1 MIKRLI
7 FDLDNTLIMW
17 KDEYNDVVKFAL
29 EKIGYHGN
37 TKELSDQINELIGEF
52 EARLIKH
59 YDRNELLKF
68 INNKLDLELPI
79 EFMEELIKNN
89 DLAAPDKLDKE
100 IYEILEYLYQKYD
113 LVILSTWFKEAQ
125 RRRMEKVGI
134 LKYFKEIYGEK
145 NVKPHREAFIDAM
158 GVYKP
163 FECAMVGDSLDLDI
177 RPAKNAG
184 IEKVVWKDNFNKKDE
199 YENNLDGI
207 DIITNLKELKDIF

>member
-17 KDEYNDVVKFAL
+17 KDEYNDVVKFTL

-68 INNKLDLELPI
+68 INNKLDFELPI

-89 DLAAPDKLDKE
+89 DLAAPDKLDQE
-100 IYEILEYLYQKYD
+100 IYEILEYLYQKYE

-125 RRRMEKVGI
+125 RRRMEKNRP
-134 LKYFKEIYGEK
+134 Y
-145 NVKPHREAFIDAM
+145 
-158 GVYKP
+158 
-163 FECAMVGDSLDLDI
+163 ECAMIGDSLDLDI
-177 RPAKNAG
+177 RAAKNAG

-199 YENNLDGI
+199 YEKNLDGI
-207 DIITNLKELKDIF
+207 DVITNLKELKDIF